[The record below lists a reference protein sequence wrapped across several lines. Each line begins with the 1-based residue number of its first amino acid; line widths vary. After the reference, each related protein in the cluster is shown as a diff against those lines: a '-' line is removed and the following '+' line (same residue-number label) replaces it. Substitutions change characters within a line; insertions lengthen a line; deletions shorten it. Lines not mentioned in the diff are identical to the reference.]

1 MSAPNPQAGL
11 EVTTRRTITA
21 TTESPD
27 GMTLDELAGL
37 LRRAMAA
44 GMDPHTPIRVRTRA
58 QRRGGVRQR
67 RGGRDPRLSPA
78 LGTCSEHLTGRDPAG
93 GSGLPSTGGPGRRC
107 CRSPSCSE
115 PSTDHPPAVPGA
127 VVAAG
132 SE

>member
-44 GMDPHTPIRVRTRA
+44 GMDPHTPLRVRTGA
-58 QRRGGVRQR
+58 TA
-67 RGGRDPRLSPA
+67 P
-78 LGTCSEHLTGRDPAG
+78 
-93 GSGLPSTGGPGRRC
+93 C
-107 CRSPSCSE
+107 C
-115 PSTDHPPAVPGA
+115 PPASR
-127 VVAAG
+127 G
-132 SE
+132 SRRAPEPPPA